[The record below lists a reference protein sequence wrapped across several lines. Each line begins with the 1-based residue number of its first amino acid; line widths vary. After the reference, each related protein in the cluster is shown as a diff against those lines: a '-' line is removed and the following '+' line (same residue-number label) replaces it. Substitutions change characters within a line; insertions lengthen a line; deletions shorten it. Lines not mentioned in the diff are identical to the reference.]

1 MYVPTMSFIITPQ
14 LSQILISPFFVLRCP
29 IYLYSSPISPTSL
42 LPKFLLRMNADSP
55 HHVGESSVP
64 KNIPLY
70 ATHPRQLIIYNEESG
85 EWELNAKEENMVKM
99 RYMAVSYCQSDFPD
113 KAKLRD
119 VVENVCIQQNL
130 SAYWLDILCAG
141 QSQEEKDQDLYR
153 IADVFR
159 WASMTLIVV
168 KGQNNAR
175 HSEGWLS
182 WGSRKWTLP
191 EALLSKRFI
200 CKIGTRI
207 PVEMVLRDIANH
219 AYRDDGDENMLIS
232 LYTTLG
238 KDFLAT
244 SDRVGLLCKAIRS
257 RSSGDDQSAINQAGQ
272 FTAYPAEWVYALMGL
287 FLHRI
292 EPTPDKSEREAFMEL
307 LAKNGLECNESDW
320 KAFQRSNGKEK
331 IHIRRKRSRISD
343 YSS

>member
-1 MYVPTMSFIITPQ
+1 
-14 LSQILISPFFVLRCP
+14 
-29 IYLYSSPISPTSL
+29 
-42 LPKFLLRMNADSP
+42 MNAES
-55 HHVGESSVP
+55 HYVGESSSP
-64 KNIPLY
+64 NNIPIY
-70 ATHPRQLIIYNEESG
+70 AMHPRQLIIYNEESG
-85 EWELNAKEENMVKM
+85 DWVLNAKEETIVKTK
-99 RYMAVSYCQSDFPD
+99 YMAVSYRQSDFPD

-130 SAYWLDILCAG
+130 NAFWLDFLCTG
-141 QSQEEKDQDLYR
+141 QIQEEKDQDLYR

-159 WASMTLIVV
+159 WASMTLIII
-168 KGQNNAR
+168 KGQENAR

-207 PVEMVLRDIANH
+207 PVEMGLRDIANH
-219 AYRDDGDENMLIS
+219 AYNDDGDENTLIT

-238 KDFLAT
+238 KDFMET

-257 RSSGDDQSAINQAGQ
+257 RSSGDDRSANNQAGQ
-272 FTAYPAEWVYALMGL
+272 FTAYTAEWVYALMGL

-292 EPTPDKSEREAFMEL
+292 EPTQDKSEKEAFMEL
-307 LAKNGLECNESDW
+307 LDKNGLECTESDW
-320 KAFQRSNGKEK
+320 KAFQRSDGKEK
-331 IHIRRKRSRISD
+331 VRIRRKSSRESD
-343 YSS
+343 YSSLL